1 MTEPRSICVIAH
13 SHPDFSKGGGEVS
26 AYRQVLT
33 HRSAGQRAIYVGAS
47 EVNTSYA
54 AQRPLDLVTPY
65 GEDEYLFSFGGMEP
79 ERLWWDD
86 PFQRRNLVRFLAGLP
101 VQVYHFHHYWRIGAD
116 MIAELM
122 EARPDATFVMTLHEM
137 LAICLHHGQM
147 IRTRGRELCRAEA
160 PLRCLGCFPDKA
172 IDAMVLR
179 KAVLLDTLRRF
190 DHILYPSAFI
200 RERYEAWG
208 LAGPRASVLEN
219 YLGDELAAIP
229 RRAAPALA
237 PAMARRFGFFG
248 QPTPFKGLDILVKG
262 LSLAITEDK
271 DITLT
276 IFGAEREDVLRF
288 FPELKPV
295 LDEAAHSIAF
305 AGRYD
310 PADVL
315 SLMGAVGWVV
325 IPSIWWENSPVVIQE
340 ARRIGTPLIASDIG
354 GMAEKVRHGVDGLH
368 FKRAS
373 PVDLA
378 RVLLEAAQPE
388 THARLAA
395 SLRDVITK
403 EEFLAALAEAHA
415 PRQEASTPIAAQ

>member
-1 MTEPRSICVIAH
+1 MPSPAICVIAH

-26 AYRQVLT
+26 AYRQVQT
-33 HRSAGQRAIYVGAS
+33 HRSVGQRAIYVAAS
-47 EVNTSYA
+47 EVNTTYA
-54 AQRPLDLVTPY
+54 AQRPLDLVMPY
-65 GEDEYLFSFGGMEP
+65 AEDEHLFAFGGMDSD
-79 ERLWWDD
+79 RLWWDD
-86 PFQRRNLVRFLAGLP
+86 PFQRRSLVRFLADLP

-116 MIAELM
+116 LIAELM
-122 EARPDATFVMTLHEM
+122 EARPDARFVITLHEM

-147 IRTRGRELCRAEA
+147 IRTRGRELCRAES
-160 PLRCLGCFPDKA
+160 PLRCLGCFPDKP
-172 IDAMVLR
+172 IEAMVLR

-190 DHILYPSAFI
+190 DHVLYPSAFI
-200 RERYEAWG
+200 QARYEAWG
-208 LAGPRASVLEN
+208 LRGVRASVLEN
-219 YLGDELAAIP
+219 YLGDELLAVP
-229 RRAAPALA
+229 RPPQPA

-262 LSLAITEDK
+262 VALALAEDP

-276 IFGAEREDVLRF
+276 VFGAEREDVLRF
-288 FPELKPV
+288 FPETKAV
-295 LDEAAHSIAF
+295 LEEAGRSIAF

-340 ARRIGTPLIASDIG
+340 ARRVGTPLIASDIG
-354 GMAEKVRHGVDGLH
+354 GMAEKVLHGVDGLH

-378 RVLLEAAQPE
+378 RVLVEAARPE
-388 THARLAA
+388 TRARLGMSVRDVIGKAEFLARLAEA
-395 SLRDVITK
+395 FAPSARPAPAEAK
-403 EEFLAALAEAHA
+403 AAL
-415 PRQEASTPIAAQ
+415 